1 MMRGMMRMPRR
12 RHLIVSLTVVTALA
26 ALAAAPGCGKRKGR
40 GQYGHSKLQNIDD
53 EPLPPPPPP
62 RPRVEPPPPPPPPP
76 PPVAKHR
83 DPSSCGERVRG
94 AQLASVQDVDASDVL
109 NIRVGPD
116 WHSAIRGSL
125 PPDATDVSVIGPP
138 RGTKTST
145 WREVICGKTRG
156 WVRDKFL
163 VIQKNDQSEQND
175 QNDDARN

>member
-1 MMRGMMRMPRR
+1 MRGMMRMPRR
-12 RHLIVSLTVVTALA
+12 QAIVSLTVVTAMA
-26 ALAAAPGCGKRKGR
+26 TLAAAPGCGKRKGR

-62 RPRVEPPPPPPPPP
+62 
-76 PPVAKHR
+76 PVAKRR

-94 AQLASVQDVDASDVL
+94 AQLASVRDVDASDVL

-116 WHSAIRGSL
+116 WHSAIKGSL

-163 VIQKNDQSEQND
+163 ALHNDRSDENERNDQVDND
-175 QNDDARN
+175 QNAQKDDAQD